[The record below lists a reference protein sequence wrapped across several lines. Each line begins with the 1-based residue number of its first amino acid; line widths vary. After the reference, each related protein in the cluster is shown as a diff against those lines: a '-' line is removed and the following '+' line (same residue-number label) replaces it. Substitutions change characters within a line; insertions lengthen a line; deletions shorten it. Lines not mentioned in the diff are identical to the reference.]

1 MKKLKS
7 LLILFFIIFSVIIPV
22 NAESVVD
29 VGNRPQKI
37 VVFDNADL
45 YTFDEENLLVSNIKN
60 RFSHLP
66 IDVVF
71 LTYYGNGESIVK
83 YTDDFYDKLVFEYN
97 YNPNGIMFTI
107 DMGGR
112 EVYISTSEDVVD
124 WINDAEIQDAIDA
137 GFNSLGNGA
146 YYNAINLISNDA
158 LSTVEHW
165 YVEGPRGAS
174 DYIKEVFLGTLWY
187 LPVLVIVF
195 IFSRKSALKKHN
207 KANEFVTAEANI
219 PKNHFTVKNISEN
232 FIRQYETRTKV
243 SSSSS
248 GSSGHRS
255 GSSHRSSGG
264 RRSGGGGRRF

>member
-7 LLILFFIIFSVIIPV
+7 FLILFFIIFSVIIPL

-71 LTYYGNGESIVK
+71 LTYCGNGESIVK

-107 DMGGR
+107 DMM
-112 EVYISTSEDVVD
+112 
-124 WINDAEIQDAIDA
+124 
-137 GFNSLGNGA
+137 
-146 YYNAINLISNDA
+146 
-158 LSTVEHW
+158 
-165 YVEGPRGAS
+165 
-174 DYIKEVFLGTLWY
+174 
-187 LPVLVIVF
+187 
-195 IFSRKSALKKHN
+195 
-207 KANEFVTAEANI
+207 
-219 PKNHFTVKNISEN
+219 
-232 FIRQYETRTKV
+232 
-243 SSSSS
+243 
-248 GSSGHRS
+248 
-255 GSSHRSSGG
+255 
-264 RRSGGGGRRF
+264 